1 MNSTRLLRMSDTNP
15 ISFSQDLKGVLARYI
30 ATTLPVS
37 RRYPKLRQEFR
48 ALLEHEQ
55 LVQGP
60 YVEALPDFEKGKSLA
75 QLLKSAGGYL
85 HDALGRLPTATRA
98 LHLHQESA
106 LRHAIVDQESF
117 LTATGTGS
125 GKTETFLYPI
135 AHDLLSDADPKRPG
149 VRALLVYPMNALAND
164 QLYYRVAPMFARYLK
179 DFGIT
184 FGRYTGQVKSTAKR
198 DEEEGRIWNN
208 PKLME
213 ALGNPSSIPRNW
225 LLTRDE
231 MLADP
236 PKVLI
241 TNYAM
246 LEHMLLLPR
255 NAGLFATNS
264 LRFIVLDEIHTY
276 HGAQATEVAFL
287 LRKLKTRLGAEQ
299 GIRVFGTSASLS
311 DSETA
316 DEDLKKFATDLMGE
330 PVNRVIR
337 GRRITHT
344 ALASPTASTFSM
356 NPTQW
361 LVLGTVLREFL
372 QLDREEQTVDCWN
385 RLLLAQEELPSQLR
399 LDSTPDSPASSA
411 LVGTFARNEQVRRV
425 ASALEGGRILA
436 YAQLAQLVFDT
447 HGLEPQIAQA
457 ALSTVVQCGMV
468 ARQAQ
473 GDFPLLPG
481 RYHLAVNSIE
491 GIVVRPDASDEGW
504 AKAKVGR
511 SFKDDAGHYYPVL
524 ACRKC
529 GQPFL
534 EGWKDQTHVH
544 PHRPDS
550 GESGAERVVFW
561 LGTPFVGTED
571 EEDEGGEGE
580 SAAGG
585 HERIFV
591 HLKTGTISATED
603 AVPLYPVHTE
613 QDDVERARY
622 VKRCPACGGRS
633 TGADAE
639 VVTRM
644 HPGNEALG
652 AVVAQRV
659 LEALP
664 PGIIN
669 HADPRPALG
678 RNLLAFSDNR
688 QDAAFF
694 APYFER
700 TSANVALRAAI
711 RAVLVDASSPMG
723 LPQLAER
730 VFDFWRRDGGQ
741 PLLLN
746 DAGEPQIDKQDLSR
760 LLLGSLGYE
769 FCTPGGRRNSLESL
783 GVALVTYDEGKL
795 KTLYQQVKA
804 FWPENLPGDA
814 GSVEALCHMLL
825 ETIRRE
831 RALESLSGVAMND
844 QAVWGDYNQH
854 RTFDVESG
862 DSGVRFKWLP
872 SQQVNRHNRRSWY
885 LVERLGLSK
894 SEASDFLR
902 QFWSAITR
910 PPATFLKKYPP
921 GFGMDGSLI
930 RVRSGLG
937 LAIYQCQSCGLLQRH
952 VVAGKCSA
960 FGCRGDVVTLDDQER
975 KRLHH
980 ENHYLASYEETNH
993 LTLRAR
999 EHTASLST
1007 ELREEI
1013 EREFAERRI
1022 NLLSCTTT
1030 MEMGVDLGD
1039 LEAVVNLNV
1048 PPGIANYQQRTGRA
1062 GRRAQAA
1069 PFCVTVARNTNYDQV
1084 VFRTLK
1090 DYLTSSPTTP
1100 FINLGNAELFVR
1112 HQMSVVLSHF
1122 LRHALSKLSV
1132 NAPSLKH
1139 LFGDVLHEKAR
1150 AEFYDKLHAW
1160 VESEA
1165 GTKAFAEAEALGGKL
1180 PPDLS
1185 SMVCRGAYLKN
1196 AIVGRLKE
1204 FAEDVSER
1212 CQSYV
1217 AKKTAAAEADE
1228 LKKAVY
1234 WKDQLEKYMDQFLVN
1249 ELSRRGLIPTYSFPV
1264 HSLTLE
1270 VQDGS
1275 TFNKFQSQSQVSLN
1289 RDASQGISE
1298 YAPGAEVVANGR
1310 IWESAGLASYPKAF
1324 MPTCWYAAC
1333 PECFHVDVA
1342 DSHQDIPGGCSNC
1355 GYAEPARRK
1364 RMFVEPKGF
1373 VTSIADSKGK
1383 DPGTARRRVKPAD
1396 EARLIAA
1403 PRPENFQATEL
1414 PFLSTALLLARGSE
1428 DSDLK
1433 GSLFVANRGTYGEGY
1448 YRCLVCNFCQP
1459 ASKGKKPKSTG
1470 KKASS
1475 AGDAAAKKFVHKDPS
1490 SGATCKSDVM
1500 PKLGVDFAHMFNTDV
1515 RLLRFLAP
1523 LPEPTEDTAGERRFQ
1538 EQVARTVAEAC
1549 RLAAS
1554 DMLHLYPGELR
1565 STYRLYANAGCIAE
1579 VVLYDGVP
1587 GGAGY
1592 SARLGSPMF
1601 SFRELME
1608 QTRRR
1613 LECPQDCEAACRA
1626 CLCDYG
1632 NQRHWDSFRRKEAL
1646 SWLRALMEGTATVEG
1661 PGSYVPWT
1669 KPSLAG
1675 LSERFAPAATVS
1687 IIAAS
1692 LSSAAGYKETEL
1704 NQLQTWLQS
1713 GKEVVLYVAN
1723 RLEQQPT
1730 DYQTLMLYRH
1740 LSPWLHLG
1748 KLRIYGLRD
1757 LDGRLAGKLPR
1768 LFTSMDDGALMVRQA
1783 FPVQALLDGLVTAPA
1798 ELGVM
1803 DDGTRA
1809 LLKEALDTAELYS
1822 PEYFSE
1828 GSQMGMW
1835 EFPVGAPRPLTE
1847 VFAALKGLHVKN
1859 LAVRDPYCGTERNRP
1874 KLKQMLSFIKG
1885 HVGTIERSD
1894 VYCSVVK
1901 ERLRD
1906 GTEHIE
1912 HQFDVARF
1920 VEKVIDE
1927 VGIPKGDAVVKELG
1941 RNRTFHDRELTF
1953 DVVDQ
1958 AGCSAV
1964 HRYFLTGGIDY
1975 LLDERSDTRVF
1986 HAVVAK

>member
-1 MNSTRLLRMSDTNP
+1 MSDTNP
-15 ISFSQDLKGVLARYI
+15 ISFAQDLKTVLARYI
-30 ATTLPVS
+30 ATTLPIS
-37 RRYPKLRQEFR
+37 RRYGKLSREFR
-48 ALLEHEQ
+48 LLLEQEH

-60 YVEALPDFEKGKSLA
+60 YVEALPDFEKGKTLA
-75 QLLKSAGGYL
+75 ALLKKAGGFL
-85 HDALGRLPTATRA
+85 HDGLGLLPTVNRP
-98 LHLHQESA
+98 LHLHQEKA

-135 AHDLLSDADPKRPG
+135 AHELLSDPYPERPG

-164 QLYYRVAPMFARYLK
+164 QLYYRVAPLFARYLK

-184 FGRYTGQVKSTAKR
+184 FGRYTGQVKSSAKR
-198 DEEEGRIWNN
+198 DEEEARIWNN

-213 ALGNPSSIPRNW
+213 ALGYPSSIPKNW

-287 LRKLKTRLGAEQ
+287 LRKLKTRLGAETRIQ
-299 GIRVFGTSASLS
+299 VFGTSASLS

-316 DEDLKKFATDLMGE
+316 DDELKKFASDLLGE
-330 PVNRVIR
+330 SVNRVIR
-337 GRRITHT
+337 GRRIPHE
-344 ALASPTASTFSM
+344 ALAQPVNNTFSM
-356 NPTQW
+356 SPRQW
-361 LVLGTVLREFL
+361 VDLGEALRDFL
-372 QLDREEQTVDCWN
+372 MLDRDEQTVDCWN
-385 RLLLAQEELPSQLR
+385 RFVRAQANLPFDLV
-399 LDSTPDSPASSA
+399 LKGNPDGPASEA
-411 LVGTFARNEQVRRV
+411 LVATFAHSVQVRRV
-425 ASALEGGRILA
+425 AEALEGGRVVA
-436 YAQLAQLVFDT
+436 YYQLAQQVFET
-447 HGLEPQIAQA
+447 YELEPQVAQS
-457 ALSTVVQCGMV
+457 ALSFVIQCGMV
-468 ARQAQ
+468 ARRGQ

-491 GIVVRPDASDEGW
+491 GVVVRPDTSDEGW

-511 SFKDDAGHYYPVL
+511 SFKDDAGHYYPL
-524 ACRKC
+524 LTCRKC
-529 GQPFL
+529 GQPFM
-534 EGWKDQTHVH
+534 EGWKDQSHVH
-544 PHRPDS
+544 PHRPDT

-561 LGTPFVGTED
+561 LGAPFTGTED
-571 EEDEGGEGE
+571 EADEGDEGQGTD
-580 SAAGG
+580 SA
-585 HERIFV
+585 HERILV
-591 HLKTGTISATED
+591 QLKTGAIIATDD

-664 PGIIN
+664 PGIID
-669 HADPRPALG
+669 HADPRPSFG
-678 RNLLAFSDNR
+678 RNLLSFSDNR

-700 TSANVALRAAI
+700 TSANVALRAAV
-711 RAVLVDASSPMG
+711 RAVLADSSAPMSI
-723 LPQLAER
+723 PQLAER
-730 VFDFWRRDGGQ
+730 VFEHWRRNGGQ

-746 DAGEPQIDKQDLSR
+746 EAGEIRTDKQDVSQ
-760 LLLGSLGYE
+760 LLLGALGYE

-783 GVALVTYDEGKL
+783 GVAFVTYDEVKL
-795 KTLYQQVKA
+795 RALYQQIKN
-804 FWPENLPGDA
+804 FWPEQLPSNA
-814 GSVEALCHMLL
+814 AAIESLSHILL
-825 ETIRRE
+825 ETVRRE
-831 RALESLSGVAMND
+831 RALESLSGLAMND

-854 RTFDVESG
+854 RTFDIETG
-862 DSGVRFKWLP
+862 DLGVRFKWLP
-872 SQQVNRHNRRSWY
+872 SQQANRHNRRSWY

-894 SEASDFLR
+894 SDAADFLR
-902 QFWSAITR
+902 NFWGAMTK
-910 PPATFLKKYPP
+910 PPSTILKRYPP
-921 GFGMDGSLI
+921 GFGMDGGII
-930 RVRSGLG
+930 RVRSGLTTP
-937 LAIYQCQSCGLLQRH
+937 LYQCKSCGLIQRH
-952 VVAGKCSA
+952 VVSDKCTA
-960 FGCRGDVVTLDDQER
+960 FGCRGDVLVLDGEER
-975 KRLHH
+975 ARLHR
-980 ENHYLASYEETNH
+980 ENHYLATYEETNH

-1069 PFCVTVARNTNYDQV
+1069 PFCVTVARNTNYDQL
-1084 VFRTLK
+1084 VFRELR
-1090 DYLTSSPTTP
+1090 DYLTSSPSTP
-1100 FINLGNAELFVR
+1100 FINLGNGELFLR
-1112 HQMSVVLSHF
+1112 HQMSVVLSYF
-1122 LRHALSKLSV
+1122 LRHALSKTDV

-1139 LFGDVLHEKAR
+1139 VFGEILHDKAKE
-1150 AEFYDKLHAW
+1150 EFHDELNAW
-1160 VESEA
+1160 VEGEA
-1165 GTKAFAEAEALGGKL
+1165 GIKAFAEAEALGDKL
-1180 PPDLS
+1180 PLDLRS
-1185 SMVCRGAYLKN
+1185 IVCRGVYLRS
-1196 AIVGRLKE
+1196 AIIGRLKE
-1204 FAEDVSER
+1204 FTEDVSER
-1212 CQSYV
+1212 CKSYV
-1217 AKKTAAAEADE
+1217 AKKTSAAESDE
-1228 LKKAVY
+1228 LKKALY
-1234 WKDQLEKYMDQFLVN
+1234 WKEQLEKYMDQFLVN

-1275 TFNKFQSQSQVSLN
+1275 TFNRFQNQADVSLN
-1289 RDASQGISE
+1289 RDASLGISE

-1324 MPTCWYAAC
+1324 MPTRWYAAC
-1333 PECFHVDVA
+1333 PECFHVDVEDA
-1342 DSHQDIPGGCSNC
+1342 HQDLPDGCSNC

-1364 RMFVEPKGF
+1364 RMFLEPKGF
-1373 VTSIADSKGK
+1373 VTSVADSKGK

-1403 PRPENFQATEL
+1403 PMPEHFQETEL

-1428 DSDLK
+1428 DNELH
-1433 GSLFVANRGTYGEGY
+1433 GSLFVTNRGTYGEGY
-1448 YRCLVCNFCQP
+1448 YRCLVCNYCQP
-1459 ASKGKKPKSTG
+1459 ASKPKKTNG
-1470 KKASS
+1470 RATKAVGI
-1475 AGDAAAKKFVHKDPS
+1475 GDVATRKFLHKDPRTGS
-1490 SGATCKSDVM
+1490 TCKSDVM
-1500 PKLGVDFAHMFNTDV
+1500 PKMGVDFAHMFNTDV

-1523 LPEPTEDTAGERRFQ
+1523 LPEAPEDVTDERRFQ
-1538 EQVARTVAEAC
+1538 EHVARTVAEAC

-1592 SARLGSPMF
+1592 SSRLGTPQF
-1601 SFRELME
+1601 SFRELMMGAL
-1608 QTRRR
+1608 RR
-1613 LECPQDCEAACRA
+1613 LECPQDCESACRA

-1632 NQRHWDSFRRKEAL
+1632 NQRHWDSFRRKEAMV
-1646 SWLRALMEGTATVEG
+1646 WLKALLEGRPIADG
-1661 PGSYVPWT
+1661 PGNYVPWA
-1669 KPSLAG
+1669 KPTLSG
-1675 LSERFAPAATVS
+1675 LSERLASSPSVS
-1687 IIAAS
+1687 FIAAS
-1692 LSSAAGYKETEL
+1692 LAGASGYREGDL
-1704 NQLQTWLQS
+1704 NQLLGWLQS
-1713 GKEVVLYVAN
+1713 GKEVQLYIAN
-1723 RLEQQPT
+1723 KLLPHPS

-1740 LSPWLHLG
+1740 LYPWMQAG
-1748 KLRIYGLRD
+1748 KLRIHLLVG
-1757 LDGRLAGKLPR
+1757 LDGRIAGQIPR
-1768 LFTSMDDGALMVRQA
+1768 VFTSMDDGSLLVKHA
-1783 FPVQALLDGLVTAPA
+1783 FPVQALLEGLVTSPA
-1798 ELGVM
+1798 ELGAM
-1803 DDGTRA
+1803 DGGTRE
-1809 LLKEALDTAELYS
+1809 LLKATLASAEAYAPDFFAE
-1822 PEYFSE
+1822 
-1828 GSQMGMW
+1828 GQKMGMW
-1835 EFPVGAPRPLTE
+1835 EFAVGAERPLSN
-1847 VFAALKGLHVKN
+1847 VFAAIKGLHIKSLVI
-1859 LAVRDPYCGTERNRP
+1859 RDPYCGTERNRVR
-1874 KLKQMLSFIKG
+1874 LKQLLTFLKN
-1885 HVGTIERSD
+1885 HVAEFERAD
-1894 VYCSVVK
+1894 VYCSEVK
-1901 ERLRD
+1901 ERQRD
-1906 GTEHIE
+1906 GTDYVMNRLE
-1912 HQFDVARF
+1912 VAYQ
-1920 VEKVIDE
+1920 VERILDE
-1927 VGIPKGDAVVKELG
+1927 AGITKGEAFVKELG

-1953 DVVDQ
+1953 EAVDQ
-1958 AGCSAV
+1958 SGCGAI

-1986 HAVVAK
+1986 HAVVTR

>member
-1 MNSTRLLRMSDTNP
+1 MSDTNP
-15 ISFSQDLKGVLARYI
+15 ISFSQDLKAVLARYI
-30 ATTLPVS
+30 ATTLPIS
-37 RRYPKLRQEFR
+37 RRYGKLGREFR
-48 ALLEHEQ
+48 LLLEQEQ

-60 YVEALPDFEKGKSLA
+60 YVEALPDFEKGKTLA
-75 QLLKSAGGYL
+75 QLLKKAGGFL
-85 HDALGRLPTATRA
+85 HDGLGLLPTANRP
-98 LHLHQESA
+98 LHLHQEKA
-106 LRHAIVDQESF
+106 LRHAICDQESF

-135 AHDLLSDADPKRPG
+135 AHDLLSDTDPTRPG

-164 QLYYRVAPMFARYLK
+164 QLYYRVAPLFARYLK
-179 DFGIT
+179 EYGIT

-198 DEEEGRIWNN
+198 DEEEARIWNN

-213 ALGNPSSIPRNW
+213 ALGNPSSIPKNW

-287 LRKLKTRLGAEQ
+287 LRKLKTRLGVEK
-299 GIRVFGTSASLS
+299 GLRVFGTSASLS

-316 DEDLKKFATDLMGE
+316 DDELKKFATDLLGE

-337 GRRITHT
+337 GKRIPHG
-344 ALASPTASTFSM
+344 ALVQPVSPTFSM
-356 NPTQW
+356 STGQW
-361 LVLGTVLREFL
+361 VALGGMLREFL
-372 QLDREEQTVDCWN
+372 QLDRDEQTVDCWN
-385 RLLLAQEELPSQLR
+385 RFVQSEEGLPPELVLKGNS
-399 LDSTPDSPASSA
+399 DGPASET
-411 LVGTFARNEQVRRV
+411 LVETFARSVQVRRV
-425 ASALEGGRILA
+425 AEALEGGRVVA
-436 YAQLAQLVFDT
+436 YAQLAQHVFDT
-447 HGLEPQIAQA
+447 YELAPHEAQS

-468 ARQAQ
+468 ARRGQ

-491 GIVVRPDASDEGW
+491 GVVVRPDTSDEGW

-511 SFKDDAGHYYPVL
+511 SYKDDAGHYYPL
-524 ACRKC
+524 LTCRKC

-534 EGWKDQTHVH
+534 EGWKDQSYVH
-544 PHRPDS
+544 PHRPDT
-550 GESGAERVVFW
+550 GDNGAERVVFW
-561 LGTPFVGTED
+561 LGTPFIGTED
-571 EEDEGGEGE
+571 EEDEGGEGDA
-580 SAAGG
+580 SQSQ

-591 HLKTGTISATED
+591 KLKTGEIVASDD

-664 PGIIN
+664 PGVIDYS
-669 HADPRPALG
+669 DPRPSFG
-678 RNLLAFSDNR
+678 RNLLTFSDNR

-694 APYFER
+694 APYLER
-700 TSANVALRAAI
+700 TSANLALRAAV
-711 RAVLVDASSPMG
+711 RAVLAESSASIGM
-723 LPQLAER
+723 PQLAER
-730 VFDFWRRDGGQ
+730 VFEHWRRNGGQ

-746 DAGEPQIDKQDLSR
+746 EAGETRTDKQDVSQ
-760 LLLGSLGYE
+760 LLLAALGYE
-769 FCTPGGRRNSLESL
+769 LCTPGGRRNSLESL
-783 GVALVTYDEGKL
+783 GVALVTYDEAKL
-795 KTLYQQVKA
+795 KALYQQVKN
-804 FWPENLPGDA
+804 FWPRQLPSDD
-814 GSVEALCHMLL
+814 GSVAALCHMLL
-825 ETIRRE
+825 ETVRRE
-831 RALESLSGVAMND
+831 RALESLSGLAMND
-844 QAVWGDYNQH
+844 QAVWGEYNQH
-854 RTFDVESG
+854 RTFDIETGETS
-862 DSGVRFKWLP
+862 VRFKWLP
-872 SQQVNRHNRRSWY
+872 SQQANRHNRRSWY
-885 LVERLGLSK
+885 LVEQLGLSK
-894 SEASDFLR
+894 SEAADFLR
-902 QFWSAITR
+902 NFWVAMTK
-910 PPATFLKKYPP
+910 PPATILKKYPP
-921 GFGMDGSLI
+921 GFGMDGGLI
-930 RVRSGLG
+930 RVRSGLSVP
-937 LAIYQCQSCGLLQRH
+937 LYQCKSCGLLQRH
-952 VVAGKCSA
+952 VVSERCIA
-960 FGCRGDVVTLDDQER
+960 FGCRGYVLMLDDEER
-975 KRLHH
+975 ARLHR

-1069 PFCVTVARNTNYDQV
+1069 PFCVTVARNTNYDQM
-1084 VFRTLK
+1084 VFRELR

-1100 FINLGNAELFVR
+1100 YINLGNGELFLR
-1112 HQMSVVLSHF
+1112 HQMSVVLSSF
-1122 LRHALSKLSV
+1122 LRHALSKTDV

-1139 LFGDVLHEKAR
+1139 LFGEVLHDKAKE
-1150 AEFYDKLHAW
+1150 EFYDKLNAW
-1160 VESEA
+1160 VEGKA
-1165 GTKAFAEAEALGGKL
+1165 GAKAFAEAEALGDKL
-1180 PPDLS
+1180 PPDLRS
-1185 SMVCRGAYLKN
+1185 IACRGAYLRS

-1212 CQSYV
+1212 CKSYV
-1217 AKKTAAAEADE
+1217 AKKTSAADGDE
-1228 LKKAVY
+1228 LKKALY
-1234 WKDQLEKYMDQFLVN
+1234 WKEQLEKYMDQFLVN

-1275 TFNKFQSQSQVSLN
+1275 TFNRFQNQAEVSLN
-1289 RDASQGISE
+1289 RDASLGISE

-1324 MPTCWYAAC
+1324 MPTRWYAAC

-1342 DSHQDIPGGCSNC
+1342 DAHQDLPDGCSNC

-1364 RMFVEPKGF
+1364 RMFLEPKGF
-1373 VTSIADSKGK
+1373 VTSVAGSKGK

-1403 PRPENFQATEL
+1403 PRPESFQETEL

-1428 DSDLK
+1428 DSELR
-1433 GSLFVANRGTYGEGY
+1433 GSLFVTNRGTYGEGY
-1448 YRCLVCNFCQP
+1448 YRCLLCNYCQP
-1459 ASKGKKPKSTG
+1459 TSKSKKTKDG
-1470 KKASS
+1470 AKKG
-1475 AGDAAAKKFVHKDPS
+1475 AGAGEVATRKFVHKDPS
-1490 SGATCKSDVM
+1490 TGLTCKSDVM
-1500 PKLGVDFAHMFNTDV
+1500 PKMGVDFAHMFNTDV
-1515 RLLRFLAP
+1515 RLLRFLAS
-1523 LPEPTEDTAGERRFQ
+1523 LPDAPEDVTDERRFQ
-1538 EQVARTVAEAC
+1538 EHVARTVAEAC

-1565 STYRLYANAGCIAE
+1565 STYRLYASGGCIAE

-1592 SARLGSPMF
+1592 SARLGTPQF
-1601 SFRELME
+1601 SFQELMVGAL
-1608 QTRRR
+1608 RR
-1613 LECPQDCEAACRA
+1613 LECPQGCESACRA

-1632 NQRHWDSFRRKEAL
+1632 NQRHWDSFRRKEAMA
-1646 SWLRALMEGTATVEG
+1646 WLKALLDGRPTTNG
-1661 PGSYVPWT
+1661 PGNYVPWP
-1669 KPSLAG
+1669 KPSLSG
-1675 LSERFAPAATVS
+1675 LSERLASSPSVV

-1692 LSSAAGYKETEL
+1692 LAGAAGYREAEL
-1704 NQLQTWLQS
+1704 NQLLTWLQS
-1713 GKEVVLYVAN
+1713 GKEVQLYIAN
-1723 RLEQQPT
+1723 RLIQHPS

-1740 LSPWLHLG
+1740 LYPWLQTG
-1748 KLRIYGLRD
+1748 KLRIHSLAE
-1757 LDGRLAGKLPR
+1757 LDGRVAGQVPR
-1768 LFTSMDDGALMVRQA
+1768 VFTSLEDGSLLVRQA
-1783 FPVQALLDGLVTAPA
+1783 FPVQALLDGLVSSPA
-1798 ELGVM
+1798 ELGAM
-1803 DDGTRA
+1803 DDDTRQ
-1809 LLKEALDTAELYS
+1809 LLKATLASAEPYT
-1822 PEYFSE
+1822 PEYFAE
-1828 GSQMGMW
+1828 GQKMGMW
-1835 EFPVGAPRPLTE
+1835 EFAVGSERPLDK
-1847 VFAALKGLHVKN
+1847 VFTAIKGLHVKS
-1859 LAVRDPYCGTERNRP
+1859 LEIRDPYCGTERNRQS
-1874 KLKQMLSFIKG
+1874 LKQLLTFLKG
-1885 HVGTIERSD
+1885 HVTEIERAD
-1894 VYCSVVK
+1894 VYCSEVK
-1901 ERLRD
+1901 ERQRD
-1906 GTEHIE
+1906 GT
-1912 HQFDVARF
+1912 DYVANRLEVAYQ
-1920 VEKVIDE
+1920 VERVLDAA
-1927 VGIPKGDAVVKELG
+1927 GIVKGEAFVKELG
-1941 RNRTFHDRELTF
+1941 RNRAFHDRELTF
-1953 DVVDQ
+1953 EVVDKN
-1958 AGCSAV
+1958 GCGAT

-1975 LLDERSDTRVF
+1975 LLDARSDTRVF
-1986 HAVVAK
+1986 HAIAMR